1 MSYNPPVTISRPVL
15 FTLDKQFDLIVIG
28 TGAAGSPVAHKCRQE
43 GWNVAII
50 DSHPFGGTCALRG
63 CDPKKV
69 LVGAAEVIDSTRRM
83 QGKGVATPNAEIV
96 WAELMRFK
104 RSFTQPVPESRE
116 TGYEKAGI
124 AAFHGRASFV
134 APTRVQIG
142 DNVLSGRYVHIAA
155 GARPATLGIAGQQNL
170 TTSDQFL
177 ELDNLPKRI
186 TFVGGGYVSFE
197 FAHVAARAGAEV
209 RIIHRGSRPLEGF
222 DPDLVAS
229 LLQATTA
236 AGIDVRL
243 NAAVK
248 SIERANDGLQVR
260 VANGG
265 AEASFAADM
274 VVHGAG
280 RVPDIDDL
288 NLAAAGIHREKDGVT
303 VNEYLQSVSNPAVY
317 AAGDA
322 AASRGLPL
330 TPVASMEAQ
339 VVAANILQGNSQKPN
354 YTEMPSVVFTLP
366 PLAAVGLGEDE
377 ARAQGLKFRT
387 NYDDTSK
394 WYSSRRLNVEH
405 SGFKV
410 LIEENSERILGA
422 HLLGSHAEE
431 TINLFA
437 LAIRA
442 RLKADNLREMI
453 YAYPTN
459 ASDIVHMLN

>member
-1 MSYNPPVTISRPVL
+1 V
-15 FTLDKQFDLIVIG
+15 DKQFDLIVIG
-28 TGAAGSPVAHKCRQE
+28 TGAAGSPVAYKCRE
-43 GWNVAII
+43 AGWSVAII

-69 LVGAAEVIDSTRRM
+69 LVGAADVIDWARRM
-83 QGKGVATPNAEIV
+83 RGKGVAATNAEIG
-96 WAELMRFK
+96 WTELMRFK
-104 RSFTQPVPESRE
+104 RSFTDPVPESRK

-124 AAFHGRASFV
+124 AAFHGRARFV
-134 APTRVQIG
+134 APAKVQIG
-142 DNVLSGRYVHIAA
+142 DHVLSGRYVHIAA
-155 GARPATLGIAGQQNL
+155 GARPATLGISGEQHL

-177 ELDNLPKRI
+177 ELDELPGRI
-186 TFVGGGYVSFE
+186 SFVGGGYVSFE
-197 FAHVAARAGAEV
+197 FAHVAARAGAQV

-222 DPDLVAS
+222 DPDLVGS
-229 LLQATTA
+229 LLKATSA

-248 SIERANDGLQVR
+248 SIEQ
-260 VANGG
+260 ANGSLHVQVAGG
-265 AEASFAADM
+265 AAEESFAADM

-288 NLAAAGIHREKDGVT
+288 NLATAGIQREKDGVS
-303 VNEYLQSVSNPAVY
+303 VNEYLQSVSHPAVY

-339 VVAANILQGNSQKPN
+339 VVAANILEGNDRKPN
-354 YTEMPSVVFTLP
+354 YAGVPSVLFTLP
-366 PLAAVGLGEDE
+366 PLAAVGLGQDE
-377 ARAQGLKFRT
+377 ARKQGLKFRT
-387 NYDDTSK
+387 NHDDTSK
-394 WYSSRRLNVEH
+394 WYSSRRLNLEH

-410 LIEENSERILGA
+410 LIEENSGRIVGA
-422 HLLGSHAEE
+422 HLLGAHAEE

-437 LAIRA
+437 LAIRFG
-442 RLKADNLREMI
+442 LKADDLREMI